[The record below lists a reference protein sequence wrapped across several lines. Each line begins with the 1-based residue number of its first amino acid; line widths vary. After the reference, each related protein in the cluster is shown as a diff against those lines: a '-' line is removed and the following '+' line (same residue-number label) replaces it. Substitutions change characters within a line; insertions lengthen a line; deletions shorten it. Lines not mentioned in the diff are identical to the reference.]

1 MYGLRKHKR
10 KQEKLRTFLA
20 KDNNIENKDME
31 NADGNK
37 IVVSDVDN
45 STDYI
50 NFKKRFLYTIS
61 KKIKDI
67 DMYKNNDSKWKKY
80 TYAKVT
86 KITGYP
92 RTFIMEWVSQAKF

>member
-1 MYGLRKHKR
+1 MYGLRKHKK

-31 NADGNK
+31 NSDVNK

-50 NFKKRFLYTIS
+50 NFKK
-61 KKIKDI
+61 KIPI
-67 DMYKNNDSKWKKY
+67 YYIKKY
-80 TYAKVT
+80 KRY
-86 KITGYP
+86 
-92 RTFIMEWVSQAKF
+92 

>member
-1 MYGLRKHKR
+1 MYGLRKHKK

-50 NFKKRFLYTIS
+50 NFKKKIPIYYI
-61 KKIKDI
+61 KKDKR
-67 DMYKNNDSKWKKY
+67 Y
-80 TYAKVT
+80 
-86 KITGYP
+86 
-92 RTFIMEWVSQAKF
+92 

>member
-31 NADGNK
+31 NADRNK

-50 NFKKRFLYTIS
+50 NFKKKIPIYYI
-61 KKIKDI
+61 KKDKR
-67 DMYKNNDSKWKKY
+67 Y
-80 TYAKVT
+80 
-86 KITGYP
+86 
-92 RTFIMEWVSQAKF
+92 